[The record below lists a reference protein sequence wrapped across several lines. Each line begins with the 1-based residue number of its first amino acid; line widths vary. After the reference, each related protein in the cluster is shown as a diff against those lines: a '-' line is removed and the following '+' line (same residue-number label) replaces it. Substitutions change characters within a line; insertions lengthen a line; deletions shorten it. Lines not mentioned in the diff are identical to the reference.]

1 MTEEVII
8 DIFSQS
14 LIMIIKA
21 SAPMLLVS
29 LVVGLVISILQT
41 ITSIQEQTLTFVP
54 KLLAIFLVLILA
66 GNWVLTNLKEYTT
79 ELFQFANYLNGGW
92 DERKAKDL

>member
-8 DIFSQS
+8 DIFTQT
-14 LIMIIKA
+14 LVLIIKV

-41 ITSIQEQTLTFVP
+41 VTSIQEQTLTFVP
-54 KLLAIFLVLILA
+54 KLLAIFLTLMLA
-66 GNWVLTNLKEYTT
+66 GNWILTMLKEYII
-79 ELFQFANYLNGGW
+79 ELFQFQTYLN
-92 DERKAKDL
+92 

>member
-8 DIFSQS
+8 DIFTQT
-14 LIMIIKA
+14 LVLIIKV

-54 KLLAIFLVLILA
+54 KLLAIFLTLMLA
-66 GNWVLTNLKEYTT
+66 GNWVLTMLKEFII
-79 ELFQFANYLNGGW
+79 ELFQFHVYLN
-92 DERKAKDL
+92 

>member
-8 DIFSQS
+8 DIFSQT
-14 LIMIIKA
+14 LVLIIKV

-54 KLLAIFLVLILA
+54 KLLAIFLTLILA
-66 GNWVLTNLKEYTT
+66 GNWILTMLKEFII
-79 ELFQFANYLNGGW
+79 ELFQFHVYLN
-92 DERKAKDL
+92 